1 MSAAERESLDAV
13 LAALGDWLRAAGPAA
28 REEARACL
36 RRVITWPW
44 PQDMH
49 VAVTF
54 CRLALRQGTTT
65 GGAQ

>member
-1 MSAAERESLDAV
+1 MTAAGRESPGAI
-13 LAALGDWLRAAGPAA
+13 LAAPGDWLHAAGPAA
-28 REEARACL
+28 LEEARTCL

-54 CRLALRQGTTT
+54 CQLALRQGTMT
-65 GGAQ
+65 GGSQ

>member
-1 MSAAERESLDAV
+1 MS
-13 LAALGDWLRAAGPAA
+13 AAGPAA
-28 REEARACL
+28 RKEARACM

-54 CRLALRQGTTT
+54 CQLALRQGTMT